1 MFSWN
6 TFPKPIIALAPMDG
20 YTDSAFRQL
29 VKSIEPRTICYTEF
43 ISSDFLYH
51 KPKECKKFLT
61 FDKKEQPLIVQLFGN
76 EPEHFTLAAQVAEAA
91 GAAAIDINMGCP
103 SRKVVSSMHG
113 AYLMKN
119 EKLGCQIIER
129 VKKTI
134 KIPLS
139 VKTRL
144 GWEDDKNLI
153 PFVSHLIDA
162 GIDMIAIHGRTYK
175 QGFHGD
181 ANWEPIYRLKEKVKI
196 PVIGNGDVK
205 DARSA
210 QEKLGNLDG
219 IMIGRA
225 SFGNPWIF
233 QEVASLLLDGK
244 QWKSEEVSM
253 RERLNIMQKHAAL
266 LVKTK
271 GEKKGMMESR
281 KHMAMY
287 IKGIRG
293 AADYRNRLVRI
304 ENLEELHSIVH
315 DIEQAI
321 KTVKVGL

>member
-1 MFSWN
+1 MFTWKSAI
-6 TFPKPIIALAPMDG
+6 KPIIALAPMDG

-29 VKSIEPRTICYTEF
+29 VKSIEPRAICYTEF

-51 KPKECKKFLT
+51 KPKDFRKFLT
-61 FDKKEQPLIVQLFGN
+61 YTIAEQPLIVQLFGK
-76 EPEHFTLAAQVAEAA
+76 EPDHFFVAAQLVEQA
-91 GAAAIDINMGCP
+91 GASAIDINMGCP
-103 SRKVVSSMHG
+103 ARKVIASMHG

-119 EKLGCQIIER
+119 IKLGCQIIEQ
-129 VKKTI
+129 VKKAV
-134 KIPLS
+134 KIPIS

-153 PFVSHLIDA
+153 PFIAALIDV
-162 GIDMIAIHGRTYK
+162 GIDMVTIHGRTYK
-175 QGFHGD
+175 QGFHGE

-205 DARSA
+205 DGKSA
-210 QEKLGNLDG
+210 KEKLGNLDG

-233 QEVASLLLDGK
+233 KEVASLLLDRK
-244 QWKSEEVSM
+244 KWNSESVPM
-253 RERLNIMQKHAAL
+253 KKRLDVMTLHAKL
-266 LVKTK
+266 LIETK
-271 GEKKGMMESR
+271 GERKGIMESR

-293 AADYRNRLVRI
+293 AAKYRSRLVRI
-304 ENLEELHSIVH
+304 ETIQDLEGIIREITEYL
-315 DIEQAI
+315 
-321 KTVKVGL
+321 